1 VIKNSK
7 DVDLPLLSEKELTL
21 PLFWPHITSLMK
33 KNISDQLDTRW
44 LGQGPRVDEFEQR
57 FEQDI
62 LNQKSYGVAVNSGT
76 SALHIA
82 YLMALNEYWPISKN
96 KIDGNVVCPV
106 FTCTATNLPLLYM
119 GLKIKWAD
127 IATDSMNVNI
137 ETIEAA
143 IDEKTRAIVV
153 VHYGGFPVDMAP
165 ITILAKKLGIPVI
178 EDAAQALGGSI
189 DGEAIGTIS
198 NYTTFSFQA
207 IKHITTGDGGLL
219 SLKNPNEVALAK
231 RLRWFGIDRAGKQN
245 GTWENDIRE
254 LGYKYQ
260 MTDLAASLG
269 IAGLAD
275 FDNVLNYRKKI
286 LQNYAQLL
294 KNNERVQLLIPSEKD
309 GKRLEHAAW
318 LATLVVTKGRNELRN
333 KLRQH
338 GIESNPVH
346 FRNDGYSTF
355 ENIAAGNCPNM
366 DLIDNKYLCIPLHTN
381 MNIDD
386 VEKVSQV
393 INGNW

>member
-1 VIKNSK
+1 MIKNSK